1 MSRMDSTGCN
11 DRPHRTIRDTVL
23 QIVRVNDRCESYRT
37 VGSSNCW
44 LRSAACCWGVAP
56 SFGRSRPDSDSNAR
70 TITGVIDVI
79 GSDFAD
85 IILGNVFA
93 NLLTGGDGGDSLNGG
108 DGFDFFQPG
117 SGADTVNGTAAGNGN
132 QAYDDRDYVSYN
144 NLSDFGRGVI
154 VNLSTAAITV
164 GADTVA
170 AGRALDPTLATD
182 TLIDIAIAE
191 KRPDEVLRWY
201 DRRKPRS
208 RGWDSGW
215 FAEDRVAEALVKT
228 YPERALAIWKR
239 LAEAQIALTNPK
251 AYEQAAGYLR
261 KVHRVLKQLGKE
273 QDWSRY
279 LAALRRAN
287 ERKRRLVQIL
297 DTLAGRRIIEG
308 L

>member
-1 MSRMDSTGCN
+1 MG
-11 DRPHRTIRDTVL
+11 
-23 QIVRVNDRCESYRT
+23 
-37 VGSSNCW
+37 GSSAEQWIRKGIAATEKRWPGIAGQLRTAFREMRERQQNW
-44 LRSAACCWGVAP
+44 LS
-56 SFGRSRPDSDSNAR
+56 
-70 TITGVIDVI
+70 
-79 GSDFAD
+79 
-85 IILGNVFA
+85 
-93 NLLTGGDGGDSLNGG
+93 
-108 DGFDFFQPG
+108 
-117 SGADTVNGTAAGNGN
+117 
-132 QAYDDRDYVSYN
+132 
-144 NLSDFGRGVI
+144 
-154 VNLSTAAITV
+154 
-164 GADTVA
+164 VA
-170 AGRALDPTLATD
+170 ALHAEECFREPSLQTFQALQKAAQRAGVWPAVRAAVMHHLETGARPQPSTPPWPLPESELKATTERLPIHPPLTD